1 MSILRT
7 LRAVVALGAFLVS
20 SPTSHAADFTLPDT
34 ISIAPGE
41 RKVIPL
47 IGTIEAGGISRI
59 SVGYSPNVVR
69 ILSAT
74 GGAATSLYCATV
86 DLTETVVSRTQA
98 YVTLRCDYS
107 RPAVNDTVCFLTIEG
122 VGGPDRIGSIAV
134 DSVFAQDTS
143 YPVSATK
150 GGYVLRTGVEIGAQ
164 RTDLAIT
171 GNYPNP
177 FAQQTR
183 IAFVVPKNESVRF
196 TMRTIQGRLIRSW
209 TTNAVAGENFYD
221 LAILQS
227 DAATGMYILEL
238 STESGT
244 AYHSMRVIP

>member
-7 LRAVVALGAFLVS
+7 LRAVVALGAVLLS
-20 SPTSHAADFTLPDT
+20 SQALHAADFTLPDT

-47 IGTIEAGGISRI
+47 IGTIEAGGTSRI
-59 SVGYSPNVVR
+59 RIGYSPNVVR

-122 VGGPDRIGSIAV
+122 IGGPDRIGSISV

-143 YPVSATK
+143 YTVSATK
-150 GGYVLRTGVEIGAQ
+150 GGYVRRTGAEIGAQ

-183 IAFVVPKNESVRF
+183 IAFVVPKDEAVRF

-209 TTNAVAGENFYD
+209 SANAVAGENFYD
-221 LAILQS
+221 LTILQS

-238 STESGT
+238 TTDSGT